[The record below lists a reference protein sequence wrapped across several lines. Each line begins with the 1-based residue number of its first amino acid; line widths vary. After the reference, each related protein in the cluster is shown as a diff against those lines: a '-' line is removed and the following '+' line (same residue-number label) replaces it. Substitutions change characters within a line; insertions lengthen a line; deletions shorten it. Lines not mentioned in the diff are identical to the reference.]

1 METPNY
7 IKSLLTPTTKQPQ
20 GRRVWS
26 IDLQQVWLPFFTATN
41 TMGDTAIPSQAIG
54 CPLRLGYDKAGA
66 VRFSQAGRPVIRVAK
81 EIGDN
86 IRLVRDNFTANL
98 LNYAGAVIRDNAD
111 SYKAQVEL
119 ARKAGEPIYQHD
131 KNQLDL
137 ALKAKVEAK
146 AQAEAVAKA
155 EAEAVAKAE
164 AVAEAVAQAKAETEA
179 EAVKSKGRKRELVPA

>member
-20 GRRVWS
+20 GRKVWS

-54 CPLRLGYDKAGA
+54 CPLRLGYDKTGA

-81 EIGDN
+81 ELGDN

-111 SYKAQVEL
+111 GYKAQVEL
-119 ARKAGEPIYQHD
+119 AHKAGEPIYQHD
-131 KNQLDL
+131 KNQLHL
-137 ALKAKVEAK
+137 ALEAK
-146 AQAEAVAKA
+146 AKAEAIAQ
-155 EAEAVAKAE
+155 AEAVAKAE
-164 AVAEAVAQAKAETEA
+164 AVAEAVAVTQA
-179 EAVKSKGRKRELVPA
+179 EAVKPKGRKVRELVPA